1 MHAQRSRCHY
11 SSPYSC
17 TADHG
22 GAALET
28 SVSLSREAEMR
39 GAMEPGA
46 LRYQG
51 DGGLHCF
58 SDGQAK
64 LALVLRYDELSR
76 IESAVVPRLG
86 EAHRAVVGAGRGW
99 RRAGVFLVF
108 HNGILG
114 QVHHRAKRVPATRIG
129 ASRRRGRSGAARGWR
144 WSLHRICT
152 QTRRLSADL
161 FQIERRSS
169 W

>member
-1 MHAQRSRCHY
+1 MPWNRAPS
-11 SSPYSC
+11 
-17 TADHG
+17 D
-22 GAALET
+22 T
-28 SVSLSREAEMR
+28 S
-39 GAMEPGA
+39 
-46 LRYQG
+46 YQG
-51 DGGLHCF
+51 DGWLHYF
-58 SDGQAK
+58 IDGQAK

-76 IESAVVPRLG
+76 IESAGVPRPG
-86 EAHRAVVGAGRGW
+86 EAQLAVVGARRGG

-108 HNGILG
+108 HNSILG

-144 WSLHRICT
+144 WLLYRICT